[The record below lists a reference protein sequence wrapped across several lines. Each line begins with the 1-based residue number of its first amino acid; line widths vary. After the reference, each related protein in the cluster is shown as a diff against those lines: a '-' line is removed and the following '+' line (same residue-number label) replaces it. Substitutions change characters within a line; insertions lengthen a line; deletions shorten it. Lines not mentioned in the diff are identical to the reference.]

1 MKKKIK
7 YVVIIVI
14 VLALIIFNVIA
25 LRGASKREVNVT
37 IPKLNEYAIVIYGT
51 VEPLGEAISVSPKV
65 NGIVAGIY
73 VQEGDVV
80 RREQPLCVLENTV
93 QDVSASVS
101 YVTAPKEGLVY
112 KFDVRVG
119 ESFGIGDV
127 DKIIVGSSE
136 FQISCD
142 LEALWIGKI
151 RTTGAYDVF
160 NAETEEGIGTA
171 TFRSASRYLRPKTIR
186 TEQPGESF
194 STDYQEVIMDFQPS
208 ISDIPI
214 NLPVMLKV
222 KRE

>member
-1 MKKKIK
+1 MRKKIK
-7 YVVIIVI
+7 YAVIIVI
-14 VLALIIFNVIA
+14 ILALIIFNVIA

-37 IPKLNEYAIVIYGT
+37 IPTLNDHAMVIYGT
-51 VEPLGEAISVSPKV
+51 IEPLGKAISVSPKT

-73 VQEGDVV
+73 VQEGDKV
-80 RREQPLCVLENTV
+80 RKEQALCVLENMV
-93 QDVSASVS
+93 QDVSVPVS
-101 YVTAPKEGLVY
+101 YVTAPREGLVY
-112 KFDVRVG
+112 KFDIRVG

-136 FQISCD
+136 LQIACD
-142 LEALWIGKI
+142 VEALWIGKM
-151 RTTGAYDVF
+151 RTTGTYDVF
-160 NAETEEGIGTA
+160 SAETGEGIGTA

-222 KRE
+222 KGE